1 MVLAVIFAQRWKVI
15 DAERLAGTMSCHV
28 AARVVG
34 PCKRQVLALAVRS
47 EGTRPG
53 RRSVGGNTR
62 FPCRFT
68 RHSLLKIPSRGL
80 AGARMARQRGL
91 LDRMGLL
98 LPHAHVGWREPGYA
112 QSDTSSQPHP
122 NVRVCCICITSGS
135 ARTPPN
141 AGTGRRWP
149 A

>member
-15 DAERLAGTMSCHV
+15 DARAPAGSATSVVTTNSLCAKV
-28 AARVVG
+28 RVVG

-80 AGARMARQRGL
+80 AGARMGAKEGCSI
-91 LDRMGLL
+91 
-98 LPHAHVGWREPGYA
+98 VW
-112 QSDTSSQPHP
+112 
-122 NVRVCCICITSGS
+122 VCCCRTRTS
-135 ARTPPN
+135 
-141 AGTGRRWP
+141 AG
-149 A
+149 AL